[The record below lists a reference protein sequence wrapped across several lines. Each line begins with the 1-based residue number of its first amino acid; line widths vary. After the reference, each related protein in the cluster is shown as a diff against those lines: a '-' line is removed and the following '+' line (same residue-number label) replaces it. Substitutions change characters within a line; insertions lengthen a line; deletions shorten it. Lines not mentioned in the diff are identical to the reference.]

1 MKAFEP
7 DRIRNVVLVGPPG
20 SGKTSLAEAM
30 LYRAGTVSRVG
41 RVEDGSTV
49 CDHEPEEKEVGHSL
63 TTALAT
69 LEWHDHKINLL
80 DTPGTFDFAGEAVG
94 AMAAADLAVFVVD
107 ASSGLDH
114 ATVDLWRQAADR
126 GLPRLVFVNKLDRE
140 HTDFETVL
148 GELQAAFGAGVAPL
162 EIPIGVAEGFHGI
175 ADLLTDTAWI
185 YDSGS
190 AELGEIP
197 AEMEERVH
205 QIHDSLVENIV
216 VADDALLE
224 RFLEGEVPSFEEL
237 EKVLGR
243 GVAGGTV
250 FPVVCGSA
258 TIPIAVDRLCNYI
271 VEVGPAPTDRS
282 PVPVV
287 VGTSTVDVAPDPS
300 ADALVHVFK
309 TAVDPYLGHVSYFR
323 VLAGTVQRDLHLSNG
338 RTGDDERFRNVMS
351 LQGGV
356 SVDVDSLPAGDIGAV
371 AKLSGTRTGDTLS
384 ATGRA
389 AAPAIGFPTP
399 VLSVAVTA
407 RSRNDEDKLAN
418 ALHRLVDEDPV
429 LTVTRDDETHQTLL
443 GGLGETHLR
452 HVVARLERKFHVEV
466 DTAEVRV
473 PYRETITS
481 TSTAEGKYKKQS
493 GGHGQFGIAS
503 IRIEPLPAGS
513 GYEFS
518 DEVTGGV
525 IPRQFIPAVEAGIAE
540 AMAHGGSS
548 GYPVVDV
555 RAAVFDGRHHAV
567 DSSEMSFKMAGRLAF
582 QEALGGARP
591 VVLEPV
597 SAVEVTVPSD
607 CLGDVMG
614 DLSSRRA
621 IVQGSELDRWGDQVI
636 SAQVP
641 SAEILRYSIDLRS
654 ITGGRGRFTAIHDHY
669 ARVPA
674 GVDVPPPPEN

>member
-1 MKAFEP
+1 MKAFAP

-30 LYRAGTVSRVG
+30 LYRAGALPRVG

-49 CDHEPEEKEVGHSL
+49 CDHEPEEKDAGHSL

-69 LEWHDHKINLL
+69 LEWHDHKVNLL

-114 ATVDLWRQAADR
+114 ATIDLWRQAADR

-140 HTDFETVL
+140 HTDFEQVL
-148 GELQAAFGAGVAPL
+148 GELQGAFGTGVAPL
-162 EIPIGVAEGFHGI
+162 EIPIGVAESFHGI

-185 YDSGS
+185 YDSGH

-197 AEMEERVH
+197 EDMEEREH

-216 VADDALLE
+216 VADDGLLE
-224 RFLEGEVPSFEEL
+224 RFLEGDVPSFEEL
-237 EKVLGR
+237 EKVMGR
-243 GVAGGTV
+243 GVASGTV

-271 VEVGPAPTDRS
+271 VEVGPSPADR
-282 PVPVV
+282 PAVPIT
-287 VGTSTVDVAPDPS
+287 VGTSTLDVSPDPS
-300 ADALVHVFK
+300 SDALVQVFK

-323 VLAGTVQRDLHLSNG
+323 VLSGTVSRDLQLTNA
-338 RTGDDERFRNVMS
+338 RTGTEERFRNVMS
-351 LQGGV
+351 LQGGE
-356 SVDVDSLPAGDIGAV
+356 SVEVDALSAGDIGAV
-371 AKLSGTRTGDTLS
+371 AKLQGTLTGDTLS
-384 ATGRA
+384 AKGRA
-389 AAPAIGFPTP
+389 EAPAIGFPSP
-399 VLSVAVTA
+399 VLTTAVTA

-418 ALHRLVDEDPV
+418 ALHRIVEEDPV

-452 HVVARLERKFHVEV
+452 HVVARLERKFHVQV
-466 DTAEVRV
+466 DTGDVRV
-473 PYRETITS
+473 AYRETITAPS
-481 TSTAEGKYKKQS
+481 SAEGKYKKQS

-503 IRIEPLPAGS
+503 VRIEPLPPG
-513 GYEFS
+513 GGFEFV

-525 IPRQFIPAVEAGIAE
+525 IPRQFIPAVEAGIAA

-555 RAAVFDGRHHAV
+555 RAAVFDGKHHSV

-582 QEALGGARP
+582 QEALGGART

-597 SAVEVTVPSD
+597 AVVEVTIPSD

-621 IVQGSELDRWGDQVI
+621 AVQGSDVDRWGDQVI
-636 SAQVP
+636 TAMVP
-641 SAEILRYSIDLRS
+641 ESEMLRYSIDLRS
-654 ITGGRGRFTAIHDHY
+654 ITGGRGRFTAAHDHY
-669 ARVPA
+669 AQVPG
-674 GVDVPPPPEN
+674 GVEVPPPPED

>member
-1 MKAFEP
+1 MKVFAP

-30 LYRAGTVSRVG
+30 LYRAGSVSRVG

-63 TTALAT
+63 TTALAI
-69 LEWHDHKINLL
+69 LEWHGHKINLL

-114 ATVDLWRQAADR
+114 ATIDLWRQAAQR
-126 GLPRLVFVNKLDRE
+126 SLPRLVFVNKLDRE
-140 HTDFETVL
+140 YTDFETVL
-148 GELQAAFGAGVAPL
+148 AELQSAFGTGVAPL
-162 EIPIGVAEGFHGI
+162 EIPIGVAGGFHGI

-185 YDSGS
+185 YDSGH

-197 AEMEERVH
+197 EEMEVREH

-224 RFLEGEVPSFEEL
+224 RFLDGVVPSFEEL

-243 GVAGGTV
+243 GVVGGTV

-271 VEVGPAPTDRS
+271 VEVGPS
-282 PVPVV
+282 PVDRPPVSIT
-287 VGTSTVDVAPDPS
+287 VGTSTLDVAPDPS
-300 ADALVHVFK
+300 ADALVQVFK

-323 VLAGTVQRDLHLSNG
+323 VLAGKVRRDLHLTNG

-351 LQGGV
+351 LQGGE
-356 SVDVDSLPAGDIGAV
+356 SVYVDSLLAGDIGAV
-371 AKLSGTRTGDTLS
+371 AKLGGTLTGDTLS
-384 ATGRA
+384 AAGRA
-389 AAPAIGFPTP
+389 SAPTIGFPRP
-399 VLSVAVTA
+399 VLAVAVAA
-407 RSRNDEDKLAN
+407 RSHNDEDKLAN
-418 ALHRLVDEDPV
+418 ALHRLVEEDPV

-452 HVVARLERKFHVEV
+452 HVVARLERKFHVKVE
-466 DTAEVRV
+466 TSEVRV
-473 PYRETITS
+473 PYRETITAS
-481 TSTAEGKYKKQS
+481 SSAEGKYKKQS
-493 GGHGQFGIAS
+493 GGHGQFAVAS
-503 IRIEPLPAGS
+503 VRIEPLPAGS
-513 GYEFS
+513 GYEFA

-525 IPRQFIPAVEAGIAE
+525 IPRQFISAVKAGVGE

-555 RAAVFDGRHHAV
+555 RAAVYDGRHHSV

-582 QEALGGARP
+582 QEAMTGARP

-597 SAVEVTVPSD
+597 VAVEVTVPSD

-621 IVQGSELDRWGDQVI
+621 TVQGSDVDRWGDQVI
-636 SAQVP
+636 SAMVP
-641 SAEILRYSIDLRS
+641 TAEMLRYSIDLRS
-654 ITGGRGRFTAIHDHY
+654 ITGGRGRFTATHDHY
-669 ARVPA
+669 ARLPA
-674 GVDVPPPPEN
+674 GVAVPSPSEN

>member
-1 MKAFEP
+1 MKAFAP

-30 LYRAGTVSRVG
+30 LYRAGALPRVG

-49 CDHEPEEKEVGHSL
+49 CDHEPEEKEAGHSL
-63 TTALAT
+63 TSSLAT
-69 LEWHDHKINLL
+69 LEWHDHKVNLL

-114 ATVDLWRQAADR
+114 ATIDLWRQASDR
-126 GLPRLVFVNKLDRE
+126 DLPRLVFVNKLDRE
-140 HTDFETVL
+140 HTDFEKVL
-148 GELQAAFGAGVAPL
+148 VELQDAFGAGVAPL
-162 EIPIGVAEGFHGI
+162 EIPIGQAESFHGI

-185 YDSGS
+185 YDSGH

-197 AEMEERVH
+197 EEMEEREH

-216 VADDALLE
+216 VADDGLLE
-224 RFLEGEVPSFEEL
+224 RFLEGDVPTFEEL

-243 GVAGGTV
+243 GVAAGTV

-271 VEVGPAPTDRS
+271 VEVGPSPLDR
-282 PVPVV
+282 PAVPIT
-287 VGTSTVDVAPDPS
+287 VGTSTLDVAPDPS
-300 ADALVHVFK
+300 ADTLVQVFK

-323 VLAGTVQRDLHLSNG
+323 VLTGTVSRDLQLTNG

-351 LQGGV
+351 LQGGE
-356 SVDVDSLPAGDIGAV
+356 SVDVGSLPAGDIGAV
-371 AKLSGTRTGDTLS
+371 AKLQGTLTGDTLS
-384 ATGRA
+384 AAGRA
-389 AAPAIGFPTP
+389 SAPAIGFPSP
-399 VLSVAVTA
+399 VLTAAVVA

-418 ALHRLVDEDPV
+418 ALHRIVEEDPV

-452 HVVARLERKFHVEV
+452 HVVARLERKFHVQV
-466 DTAEVRV
+466 DTEDVRV
-473 PYRETITS
+473 AYRETIS
-481 TSTAEGKYKKQS
+481 APSSAEGKYKKQS

-503 IRIEPLPAGS
+503 IRIEPLPAGG
-513 GYEFS
+513 GYEFV

-540 AMAHGGSS
+540 AMANGGSS

-555 RAAVFDGRHHAV
+555 RAAVFDGKHHAV

-582 QEALGGARP
+582 QEALERARP

-597 SAVEVTVPSD
+597 ATVEVTIPSD

-621 IVQGSELDRWGDQVI
+621 AVQGSDVDRWGDQVI
-636 SAQVP
+636 TAMVP
-641 SAEILRYSIDLRS
+641 ESEMLRYSIDLRS
-654 ITGGRGRFTAIHDHY
+654 ITGGRGRFTAVHDHY
-669 ARVPA
+669 AQVPG
-674 GVDVPPPPEN
+674 GVEVPPPPED

>member
-1 MKAFEP
+1 VKAFASE
-7 DRIRNVVLVGPPG
+7 RIRNVALVGPSG

-30 LYRAGTVSRVG
+30 LYRAGILSRVG

-69 LEWHDHKINLL
+69 LEWNDHKVNLL

-94 AMAAADLAVFVVD
+94 AMAVADMAVFVVD
-107 ASSGLDH
+107 ASTGLDH
-114 ATVDLWRQAADR
+114 STIDLWHQAADR
-126 GLPRLVFVNKLDRE
+126 NLPRMIFVNKLDRE
-140 HTDFETVL
+140 RTNFEEVL
-148 GELQAAFGAGVAPL
+148 ADLQGTFGAGVAPL
-162 EIPIGVAEGFHGI
+162 EIPIGEAGAFHGI

-185 YDSGS
+185 YDSGH

-197 AEMEERVH
+197 EEMEEREH

-216 VADDALLE
+216 VADDGLLE
-224 RFLEGEVPSFEEL
+224 RFLEGDSPSFEEL

-243 GVAGGTV
+243 GVAAGTV

-258 TIPIAVDRLCNYI
+258 TIPIAVDRLCNFI
-271 VEVGPAPTDRS
+271 VEVGPSPLDR
-282 PVPVV
+282 PPVV
-287 VGTSTVDVAPDPS
+287 VTVGGHEVDLVPDRA
-300 ADALVHVFK
+300 ADTLVQVFK
-309 TAVDPYLGHVSYFR
+309 TAVDPYLGHISYFR
-323 VLAGTVQRDLHLSNG
+323 VLTGTVERDIHLTNG
-338 RTGDDERFRNVMS
+338 RTGGNERLRNVMS
-351 LQGGV
+351 LQGGD
-356 SVDVDSLPAGDIGAV
+356 SVDVDLLPAGDIGAV
-371 AKLSGTRTGDTLS
+371 SKLQATLTGDTLS
-384 ATGRA
+384 AAGRA

-399 VLSVAVTA
+399 VLEMAVTA
-407 RSRNDEDKLAN
+407 RARADEDKLAN

-429 LTVTRDDETHQTLL
+429 LTVTRNSETHQTLL

-452 HVVARLERKFHVEV
+452 NVVARLERKFGVQV
-466 DTAEVRV
+466 DSEAVRV
-473 PYRETITS
+473 AYRETITAKS
-481 TSTAEGKYKKQS
+481 SAEGRYKKQS

-513 GYEFS
+513 GLEFV
-518 DEVTGGV
+518 DEVTGGA
-525 IPRQFIPAVEAGIAE
+525 IPRQFITAVEAGVAE

-555 RAAVFDGRHHAV
+555 KVAVFDGRHHSV

-582 QEALGGARP
+582 QEALAGARS

-597 SAVEVTVPSD
+597 MVVEVTIPSE

-621 IVQGSELDRWGDQVI
+621 TVQGSEVDRWGAQVI
-636 SAQVP
+636 SAMAP
-641 SAEILRYSIDLRS
+641 EAEMLRYSIDLRS
-654 ITGGRGRFTAIHDHY
+654 ITGGRGRFTARHDHY
-669 ARVPA
+669 SRVPA
-674 GVDVPPPPEN
+674 GVEVPASRKG

>member
-1 MKAFEP
+1 MKAFAP

-30 LYRAGTVSRVG
+30 LYRAGALPRVG

-49 CDHEPEEKEVGHSL
+49 CDHEPEEKEAGHSL

-69 LEWHDHKINLL
+69 LEWHDHKVNLL

-107 ASSGLDH
+107 AASGLDH
-114 ATVDLWRQAADR
+114 ATIDLWRQAADR
-126 GLPRLVFVNKLDRE
+126 SLPRLVFVNKLDRE
-140 HTDFETVL
+140 HTDFDAVL
-148 GELQAAFGAGVAPL
+148 AELQAAFGTGVAPL
-162 EIPIGVAEGFHGI
+162 EIPIGTAESFHGI

-185 YDSGS
+185 YDSGH

-197 AEMEERVH
+197 AEMEEREH

-216 VADDALLE
+216 VADDGLLE
-224 RFLEGEVPSFEEL
+224 RFLEGDVPTFEEL

-243 GVAGGTV
+243 GVAAGTV

-271 VEVGPAPTDRS
+271 VEVGPSPLDR
-282 PVPVV
+282 PAVPVT
-287 VGTSTVDVAPDPS
+287 VGTSTLDVAPDPS
-300 ADALVHVFK
+300 ADALVQVFK

-323 VLAGTVQRDLHLSNG
+323 VLTGTVSRDLQLTNG

-351 LQGGV
+351 LQGGE
-356 SVDVDSLPAGDIGAV
+356 SVDVDSLSAGDIGAV
-371 AKLSGTRTGDTLS
+371 AKLQGTLTGDTLS
-384 ATGRA
+384 ARGRA
-389 AAPAIGFPTP
+389 SAPAIGFPSP
-399 VLSVAVTA
+399 VLTTAVVA

-418 ALHRLVDEDPV
+418 ALHRIVEEDPV

-452 HVVARLERKFHVEV
+452 HVVARLERKFHVQV
-466 DTAEVRV
+466 DTTEVRV
-473 PYRETITS
+473 AYRETIS
-481 TSTAEGKYKKQS
+481 GPSSAEGKYKKQS

-503 IRIEPLPAGS
+503 VRIEPLPPG
-513 GYEFS
+513 GGFEFV

-555 RAAVFDGRHHAV
+555 RAAVFDGKHHSV

-582 QEALGGARP
+582 QEALEGARP

-597 SAVEVTVPSD
+597 AAVEVTIPSD

-621 IVQGSELDRWGDQVI
+621 AVQGSDVDRWGDQVI
-636 SAQVP
+636 TAMVP
-641 SAEILRYSIDLRS
+641 ESEMLRYSIDLRS
-654 ITGGRGRFTAIHDHY
+654 ITGGRGRFTAAHDHY
-669 ARVPA
+669 AQVPG
-674 GVDVPPPPEN
+674 GVEVPPPPED

>member
-1 MKAFEP
+1 MKAFAP

-30 LYRAGTVSRVG
+30 LYRAGALPRVG

-49 CDHEPEEKEVGHSL
+49 CDHEPEEKEAGHSL

-69 LEWHDHKINLL
+69 LEWHDHKVNLL

-114 ATVDLWRQAADR
+114 ATVDLWRQASDR

-140 HTDFETVL
+140 HTDFEAVL
-148 GELQAAFGAGVAPL
+148 AELQAAFGTGVAPL
-162 EIPIGVAEGFHGI
+162 EIPIGAAESFHGI

-185 YDSGS
+185 YDSGH

-197 AEMEERVH
+197 EEMEEREH

-216 VADDALLE
+216 VADDGLLE
-224 RFLEGEVPSFEEL
+224 RFLEGDVPNFEEL

-243 GVAGGTV
+243 GVASGTV

-271 VEVGPAPTDRS
+271 VEVGPSPLDR
-282 PVPVV
+282 PAVPVT
-287 VGTSTVDVAPDPS
+287 VGTSTLDVAPDPS
-300 ADALVHVFK
+300 ADALVQVFK

-323 VLAGTVQRDLHLSNG
+323 VLTGTVSRDLQLTNG

-351 LQGGV
+351 LQGAE
-356 SVDVDSLPAGDIGAV
+356 SVDVDALSAGDIGAV
-371 AKLSGTRTGDTLS
+371 AKLQGTLTGDTLS
-384 ATGRA
+384 ARGRA
-389 AAPAIGFPTP
+389 EAPAIGFPPP
-399 VLSVAVTA
+399 VLTTAVVA

-418 ALHRLVDEDPV
+418 ALHRIVEEDPV
-429 LTVTRDDETHQTLL
+429 LTVTRNDETHQTLL

-452 HVVARLERKFHVEV
+452 HVVARLERKFHVQV
-466 DTAEVRV
+466 DTTDVRV
-473 PYRETITS
+473 AYRETIS
-481 TSTAEGKYKKQS
+481 GPSSADGKYKKQS
-493 GGHGQFGIAS
+493 GGHGQFGIATV
-503 IRIEPLPAGS
+503 RIEPLPPG
-513 GYEFS
+513 GGFEFV

-555 RAAVFDGRHHAV
+555 RAAVFDGKHHSV

-582 QEALGGARP
+582 QEALKGARP

-597 SAVEVTVPSD
+597 ATVEVTIPSD

-621 IVQGSELDRWGDQVI
+621 AVRGSDVDRWGDQVI
-636 SAQVP
+636 TAMVP
-641 SAEILRYSIDLRS
+641 ESEMLRYSIDLRS
-654 ITGGRGRFTAIHDHY
+654 ITGGRGRFTAVHDHY
-669 ARVPA
+669 AQVPG
-674 GVDVPPPPEN
+674 GVEVPPPPED

>member
-1 MKAFEP
+1 MKAFAP

-30 LYRAGTVSRVG
+30 LYRAGALPRVG

-49 CDHEPEEKEVGHSL
+49 CDHEPEEKEAGHSL

-69 LEWHDHKINLL
+69 LEWHDHKVNLL

-114 ATVDLWRQAADR
+114 ATVDLWRQASDR

-140 HTDFETVL
+140 HTDFEAVL
-148 GELQAAFGAGVAPL
+148 AELQAAFGTGVAPL
-162 EIPIGVAEGFHGI
+162 EIPIGAAESFHGI

-185 YDSGS
+185 YDSGH

-197 AEMEERVH
+197 EEMEEREH

-216 VADDALLE
+216 VADDGLLE
-224 RFLEGEVPSFEEL
+224 RFLEGDVPNFEEL

-243 GVAGGTV
+243 GVASGTV

-271 VEVGPAPTDRS
+271 VEVGPSPLDR
-282 PVPVV
+282 PAVPVT
-287 VGTSTVDVAPDPS
+287 VGTSTLDVAPDPS
-300 ADALVHVFK
+300 ADALVQVFK

-323 VLAGTVQRDLHLSNG
+323 VLTGTVSRDLQLTNG

-351 LQGGV
+351 LQGAE
-356 SVDVDSLPAGDIGAV
+356 SVDVDALSAGDIGAV
-371 AKLSGTRTGDTLS
+371 AKLQGTLTGDTLS
-384 ATGRA
+384 ARGRA
-389 AAPAIGFPTP
+389 EAPAIGFPPP
-399 VLSVAVTA
+399 VLTTAVVA

-418 ALHRLVDEDPV
+418 ALHRIVEEDPV

-452 HVVARLERKFHVEV
+452 HVVARLERKFHVQV
-466 DTAEVRV
+466 DTEEVRV
-473 PYRETITS
+473 AYRETIS
-481 TSTAEGKYKKQS
+481 APSSAEGKYKKQS

-503 IRIEPLPAGS
+503 IRIEPLPAGG
-513 GYEFS
+513 GYEFV

-540 AMAHGGSS
+540 AMANGGSS

-555 RAAVFDGRHHAV
+555 RAAVFDGKHHAV

-582 QEALGGARP
+582 QEALERARP

-597 SAVEVTVPSD
+597 ATVEVTIPSD

-621 IVQGSELDRWGDQVI
+621 AVQGSDVDRWGDQVI
-636 SAQVP
+636 TAMVP
-641 SAEILRYSIDLRS
+641 ESEMLRYSIDLRS
-654 ITGGRGRFTAIHDHY
+654 ITGGRGRFTAVHDHY
-669 ARVPA
+669 AQVPG
-674 GVDVPPPPEN
+674 GVEVPPPPED

>member
-1 MKAFEP
+1 MKAFAP

-30 LYRAGTVSRVG
+30 LYRAGALPRVG

-49 CDHEPEEKEVGHSL
+49 CDHEPEEKEAGHSL

-69 LEWHDHKINLL
+69 LEWHDHKVNLL

-114 ATVDLWRQAADR
+114 ATVDLWRQASDR

-140 HTDFETVL
+140 HTDFEAVL
-148 GELQAAFGAGVAPL
+148 AELQAAFGTGVAPL
-162 EIPIGVAEGFHGI
+162 EIPIGAAESFHGI

-185 YDSGS
+185 YDSGH

-197 AEMEERVH
+197 EEMEEREH

-216 VADDALLE
+216 VADDGLLE
-224 RFLEGEVPSFEEL
+224 RFLEGDVPNFEEL

-243 GVAGGTV
+243 GVASGTV

-271 VEVGPAPTDRS
+271 VEVGPSPLDR
-282 PVPVV
+282 PAVPVT
-287 VGTSTVDVAPDPS
+287 VGTSTLDVAPDPS
-300 ADALVHVFK
+300 ADALVQVFK

-323 VLAGTVQRDLHLSNG
+323 VLTGTVSRDLQLTNG

-351 LQGGV
+351 LQGAE
-356 SVDVDSLPAGDIGAV
+356 SVDVDALSAGDIGAV
-371 AKLSGTRTGDTLS
+371 AKLQGTLTGDTLS
-384 ATGRA
+384 ARGRA
-389 AAPAIGFPTP
+389 EAPAIGFPPP
-399 VLSVAVTA
+399 VLTTAVVA

-418 ALHRLVDEDPV
+418 ALHRIVEEDPV
-429 LTVTRDDETHQTLL
+429 LTVTRNDETHQTLL

-452 HVVARLERKFHVEV
+452 HVVARLERKFHVQV
-466 DTAEVRV
+466 DTTDVRV
-473 PYRETITS
+473 AYRETIS
-481 TSTAEGKYKKQS
+481 GPSSADGKYKKQS

-503 IRIEPLPAGS
+503 VRIEPLPPG
-513 GYEFS
+513 GGFEFV

-555 RAAVFDGRHHAV
+555 RAAVFDGKHHSV

-582 QEALGGARP
+582 QEALEGARP

-597 SAVEVTVPSD
+597 ATVEVTIPSD

-621 IVQGSELDRWGDQVI
+621 AVRGSDVDRWGDQVI
-636 SAQVP
+636 TAMVP
-641 SAEILRYSIDLRS
+641 ESEMLRYSIDLRS
-654 ITGGRGRFTAIHDHY
+654 ITGGRGRFTAVHDHY
-669 ARVPA
+669 AQVPG
-674 GVDVPPPPEN
+674 GVEVPPPPED